1 MTSENRGYRN
11 VGNFE
16 DKSKNYFRKTEGNG
30 RYRDSADNSGKFHP
44 VFGVCIVWIEWKCV
58 DKSY

>member
-30 RYRDSADNSGKFHP
+30 RYRGSADNSGNIHP
-44 VFGVCIVWIEWKCV
+44 LLWSGYKVYGVKICG
-58 DKSY
+58 

>member
-16 DKSKNYFRKTEGNG
+16 DKSKNYFWKTEGNG
-30 RYRDSADNSGKFHP
+30 RYRDSADNSGT
-44 VFGVCIVWIEWKCV
+44 CRTCLSI
-58 DKSY
+58 

>member
-1 MTSENRGYRN
+1 MTSENRRYRN

-30 RYRDSADNSGKFHP
+30 RYRGSADNSGNINPLLWGEYK
-44 VFGVCIVWIEWKCV
+44 VYRVKICG
-58 DKSY
+58 

>member
-30 RYRDSADNSGKFHP
+30 RYRGSADNSGNIHP
-44 VFGVCIVWIEWKCV
+44 LL
-58 DKSY
+58 

>member
-30 RYRDSADNSGKFHP
+30 RYRDSGIAAGVYTTIKTQIKKF
-44 VFGVCIVWIEWKCV
+44 
-58 DKSY
+58 

>member
-30 RYRDSADNSGKFHP
+30 RYRGSADNSGNINHLLWGEYK
-44 VFGVCIVWIEWKCV
+44 VYRVKM
-58 DKSY
+58 